1 MNEEEDCQHVAWEC
15 SWPNV
20 DSTWGAWHNCTDC
33 DFCWGVNSNWG
44 KKHQIGECSVCSESR
59 PNKGEP
65 IIDSLAKYITKDSGK
80 REEYDSGMVRD
91 TQDGKPRFDL
101 LVPRDV
107 PYSDQFLTRVAG
119 LLGRGAEK
127 YSDRNWEKAG
137 GNEELERFKSSA
149 FRHFFQWLND
159 ESDEDHAAA
168 VVFNLLAYETIL
180 YKLKAQNDGKAT
192 R

>member
-1 MNEEEDCQHVAWEC
+1 MSCKHEAWEC
-15 SWPNV
+15 
-20 DSTWGAWHNCTDC
+20 TGGWHTCTDC
-33 DFCWGVNSNWG
+33 RRGLGSRGSESIAAGHWPYDCE
-44 KKHQIGECSVCSESR
+44 ICSES
-59 PNKGEP
+59 NSDTIKSSSGTGG
-65 IIDSLAKYITKDSGK
+65 YVTKDSGK

-168 VVFNLLAYETIL
+168 VVFNLLAYETIKW
-180 YKLKAQNDGKAT
+180 KLDNNE
-192 R
+192 